1 MVTDEERNAAE
12 MLVCDPGGSRE
23 LAGARALT
31 SPFSGVASMMQKTF
45 LFFLSFPVLVV
56 WI

>member
-31 SPFSGVASMMQKTF
+31 SPFSGVASLMQKTF
-45 LFFLSFPVLVV
+45 LFFLNFPVLVV